1 MRKKHLH
8 FLLWCTISYL
18 FVACSEKEPQF
29 INTLEQENLKG
40 DIESIVI
47 KTFDEQSNTLTN
59 TEIYKYS
66 EDGFIQEIK
75 SDYYRFEY
83 DKYGRISLE
92 LYDDEAGGEK
102 RYKVTNNSS
111 KTDYD
116 SFHYNDKGLINYYI
130 SSEKDT
136 TEYIY
141 DERNRL
147 IKKIH
152 KKRHLG
158 EIQFDDYIY
167 NDNGDIS
174 QVKVE
179 VTDSNNKFLASYPLI
194 SYNLYKYDDNNNW
207 ISRTVS
213 KTINPRTYNPSF
225 KSHIERRE
233 IKYRAN
239 NEDIGNN
246 KDVENKENV
255 NDNSIQKK
263 NSTVNIHTQ
272 AQSVFVVNQN
282 GVRFQEVQNVKG
294 DVGIGKNYNYWL
306 TDKIRVPQGR
316 RWTVKKALC
325 VRNQNGSK
333 FSTNVSLVHLIDG
346 TSGGYRKEYD
356 LTNERHNIT
365 LVGGDIFI
373 LKAFNAHAE
382 YTISIDVELEET
394 NEY

>member
-174 QVKVE
+174 QVKV
-179 VTDSNNKFLASYPLI
+179 
-194 SYNLYKYDDNNNW
+194 
-207 ISRTVS
+207 
-213 KTINPRTYNPSF
+213 
-225 KSHIERRE
+225 
-233 IKYRAN
+233 
-239 NEDIGNN
+239 
-246 KDVENKENV
+246 
-255 NDNSIQKK
+255 
-263 NSTVNIHTQ
+263 
-272 AQSVFVVNQN
+272 
-282 GVRFQEVQNVKG
+282 
-294 DVGIGKNYNYWL
+294 
-306 TDKIRVPQGR
+306 
-316 RWTVKKALC
+316 
-325 VRNQNGSK
+325 
-333 FSTNVSLVHLIDG
+333 
-346 TSGGYRKEYD
+346 
-356 LTNERHNIT
+356 
-365 LVGGDIFI
+365 
-373 LKAFNAHAE
+373 
-382 YTISIDVELEET
+382 
-394 NEY
+394 